1 MQVLGSTRKHL
12 SLHRFPVFLIFDL
25 ACLFSFWTLGIS
37 WTAFYE
43 ITLVRLYIRSS
54 VYPSVRPSVT
64 KFSQDWIISFFW
76 YAHYDSWPWYLVT
89 DKARLKKKWRPQFGP
104 NRLNSAP
111 KLGFLPL
118 AQVWFISFP
127 WYCIQW

>member
-76 YAHYDSWPWYLVT
+76 HCTWRYRTMISIYWRSQILEKKIGGANLGQMGQNQAPETKFFPHF
-89 DKARLKKKWRPQFGP
+89 LKLDF
-104 NRLNSAP
+104 
-111 KLGFLPL
+111 
-118 AQVWFISFP
+118 
-127 WYCIQW
+127 

>member
-43 ITLVRLYIRSS
+43 ITLVRQSIPL
-54 VYPSVRPSVT
+54 SVRPSLSFLKIGSLV
-64 KFSQDWIISFFW
+64 FSDMHIMI
-76 YAHYDSWPWYLVT
+76 ADHD
-89 DKARLKKKWRPQFGP
+89 
-104 NRLNSAP
+104 
-111 KLGFLPL
+111 
-118 AQVWFISFP
+118 I
-127 WYCIQW
+127 